1 VSIQRNYVT
10 CVHKLLMF
18 NWCTCLYL
26 CHCMPDV
33 RYHKCSLRTS
43 LIWNQP
49 KGTRVYQTWIYNTI
63 RLVDVVVLAWHCCP
77 ATDVPFTTRY
87 RLCIVSSLV
96 VAGCTDDEET
106 VIALRVPKY
115 VYVMF
120 RLKLIGHSFTN
131 SHTKQQ
137 CVQNKS
143 QIRTGPLVLTESQQI

>member
-1 VSIQRNYVT
+1 
-10 CVHKLLMF
+10 
-18 NWCTCLYL
+18 
-26 CHCMPDV
+26 
-33 RYHKCSLRTS
+33 
-43 LIWNQP
+43 
-49 KGTRVYQTWIYNTI
+49 
-63 RLVDVVVLAWHCCP
+63 
-77 ATDVPFTTRY
+77 
-87 RLCIVSSLV
+87 V

-143 QIRTGPLVLTESQQI
+143 QIRTGTLVLTESQQI